1 MHYQRSRLL
10 GSLLGVGAAAVLLVG
25 CGGGQEAG
33 APADQ
38 QPAQEQPAEQEPGG
52 QEGGEQEGGGQEG
65 GEQEG
70 GDQTNPPK
78 ESPSEPGQSSGT
90 YEPYRE
96 GANAVTYDPAQVPAG
111 AQVELRSEPA
121 GERTKLTTSVRG
133 LQPDREY
140 GAHIHTKP
148 CGPTGE
154 AAGPHF
160 QEKADPVKPSVDP
173 AYANPENEVWLDLHT
188 DAQGNATSDAE
199 GAWSFEQR
207 DDAKSF
213 VIHEKHTMTEPG
225 KAGEAGGRLACL
237 NVDL

>member
-1 MHYQRSRLL
+1 MHYQRNRLL
-10 GSLLGVGAAAVLLVG
+10 GSLLGVGAAAVLLAG

-33 APADQ
+33 APAEQ
-38 QPAQEQPAEQEPGG
+38 PPAQEEPGEQAPGGQQPGEQAPGEQEPGE
-52 QEGGEQEGGGQEG
+52 QPKPEQEAPEA
-65 GEQEG
+65 
-70 GDQTNPPK
+70 
-78 ESPSEPGQSSGT
+78 GQSSGT

-111 AQVELRSEPA
+111 ARVELRSEPA
-121 GERTKLTTSVRG
+121 GERTKLTTSVQG

-148 CGPTGE
+148 CGPTGQ

-173 AYANPENEVWLDLHT
+173 AYANPENEVWLDFRT
-188 DAQGNATSDAE
+188 DAEGNATSETE

-225 KAGEAGGRLACL
+225 QAGEAGGRLACL

>member
-1 MHYQRSRLL
+1 MHYQRNRLL
-10 GSLLGVGAAAVLLVG
+10 GSLLGVGAAAVLLAG
-25 CGGGQEAG
+25 CGGGQQAG
-33 APADQ
+33 APAEQ
-38 QPAQEQPAEQEPGG
+38 PPAQEEPAEQAPGG
-52 QEGGEQEGGGQEG
+52 QEPGEQESGQPEP
-65 GEQEG
+65 GEQA
-70 GDQTNPPK
+70 PP
-78 ESPSEPGQSSGT
+78 EQEAPEPGKSSGT

-96 GANAVTYDPAQVPAG
+96 GANAVTYDSAQVPAG
-111 AQVELRSEPA
+111 ARVELRSEPA
-121 GERTKLTTSVRG
+121 GERTKLTASLQG
-133 LQPDREY
+133 LQPNREY

-148 CGPTGE
+148 CGPTGQ

-173 AYANPENEVWLDLHT
+173 AYANPENEVWLDFRT
-188 DAQGNATSDAE
+188 DAEGNATSETE

-225 KAGEAGGRLACL
+225 QAGEAGGRLACL